1 MIQVGK
7 PVIGEE
13 LIGRDK
19 EIKEILAYLKMGQSI
34 VLIAPR
40 RFGKTSLVLE
50 ILHQLKK
57 EKNYTAF
64 VDIFLH
70 NSLPELSNTIVSNVL
85 ANNGLKEGFE
95 KAKDNA
101 LAMMKNVKL
110 KAVINDFEFL
120 LGLNDS
126 KGDDWENFKQSID
139 FIDQFT
145 AKVGKKMYFSLDE
158 YGDILKFDHTEE
170 IIKMMRAKIQRQAS
184 STYIFSGSYESVMN
198 SLFVDNKSPFYRLA
212 RVFHLGYLEF
222 APLKKQYTKKLK
234 ELDCPIDNEL
244 IENIIDFLK
253 GHPYYTQLA
262 LQQIYIHNITQ
273 GKNPSF
279 DELLDIIITTD
290 IHYLE
295 RLWQDLS
302 SNREY
307 VIILKHLSKNP
318 TGIYSHATE
327 NKINASRA
335 LNKLIGQGVLYKE
348 DGKYLFYDPVFQY
361 WIAENIKV

>member
-7 PVIGEE
+7 PVLGTE
-13 LIGRDK
+13 LVGREK
-19 EIKEILAYLKMGQSI
+19 EIKEILAYLKMGQSV

-50 ILHQLKK
+50 VLNRLQK

-70 NSLPELSNTIVSNVL
+70 NSLSELSKTIISEVL
-85 ANNGLKEGFE
+85 ANNGLKDGFE
-95 KAKDNA
+95 KAKDSVM
-101 LAMMKNVKL
+101 AMMKNVEL

-120 LGLNDS
+120 LGLNDP
-126 KGDDWENFKQSID
+126 KVDDWENFKQSID
-139 FIDQFT
+139 FIDQFSEK
-145 AKVGKKMYFSLDE
+145 AGKKMYFSFDE
-158 YGDILKFDHTEE
+158 YGDILKLEHTAE
-170 IIKMMRAKIQRQAS
+170 IIKMMRAKIQRQKA

-212 RVFHLGYLEF
+212 RVIHLGYIEF
-222 APLKKQYTKKLK
+222 AALKAQFTRKLK
-234 ELDCPIDNEL
+234 ALDCTIDNKL
-244 IENIIDFLK
+244 IENTIDFLK

-262 LQQIYIHNITQ
+262 LQQIYIYNITK

-295 RLWQDLS
+295 KLWQDLS
-302 SNREY
+302 SNRESL
-307 VIILKHLSKNP
+307 IILKHLSENT
-318 TGIYSHATE
+318 TGIYSIASE
-327 NKINASRA
+327 KKINASRA
-335 LNKLIGQGVLYKE
+335 LNNLIGQGVLYKE
-348 DGKYLFYDPVFQY
+348 EGKYLFYDPVFQY
-361 WIAENIKV
+361 WIAANIKV